1 MFGYHPRPV
10 TSTDDILTIARLHL
24 DEEDT
29 ERLVGWIAWR
39 LGRNQ
44 ALAGAGSA
52 GARLE
57 HVVTHWLDE
66 GRRQRLARWLAHR
79 VATGRPP
86 VPR

>member
-1 MFGYHPRPV
+1 MACPAELM
-10 TSTDDILTIARLHL
+10 TLARAHL
-24 DEEDT
+24 SDEDT

-44 ALAGAGSA
+44 ALAGAGSP

-57 HVVTHWLDE
+57 HVVTHWLADE
-66 GRRQRLARWLAHR
+66 QGERLVRWLARR
-79 VATGRPP
+79 VAEGRPP